1 MDGYKDVQFGWLV
14 VNENKSSSSKQA
26 LFLVMFIPTREV
38 LEVWSMQNYEKISMS
53 KVSKT
58 GRYVVMQT
66 SWVID
71 SICITSIHVLDFFTQ
86 ISVCLEL

>member
-1 MDGYKDVQFGWLV
+1 
-14 VNENKSSSSKQA
+14 
-26 LFLVMFIPTREV
+26 MFIPTREV

-58 GRYVVMQT
+58 GRYVLIQT
-66 SWVID
+66 LWVID
-71 SICITSIHVLDFFTQ
+71 SICIPSIHVLDFSTQ